1 MPRSRAKGGVSGRHA
16 SRRRTHARRASG
28 RQASIPRRSGR
39 PAPGRAAPG
48 RSGTVAALGEFA
60 LIDRLTALVPATGP
74 GVVLGIGDDTAV
86 LRLTGLVLAT
96 CDVQVEGVHFTGDLC
111 SPADIG
117 WRALA
122 VNLSDIAAMGGVPRH
137 ALVSLV
143 LPPRTPVEMMEGVYR
158 GLAEA
163 ARAHGVVVVGGN
175 VARTS
180 GPLVIDVTLL
190 GEAAAPLRRDGAR
203 PGDGVWITGSVGKA
217 AGGLFLLRHPNVFRA
232 PAAARKAASPGAAA
246 YDRAVREALTAAY
259 RRPVPRVAVGQALA
273 ATGLVTAM
281 VDTSDGT
288 AADLLHLVEA
298 SGTGVRLEAGRLPL
312 AEGLGAVAHAARVN
326 PAAWALGGGEDY
338 ELLFTASSAFEAGAP
353 ALSRQTGVAITR
365 IGEIVPET
373 SGRWLIEPGS
383 RRAVLTAAGWNH
395 FSVRETQR

>member
-1 MPRSRAKGGVSGRHA
+1 MPRSRVRAGQA
-16 SRRRTHARRASG
+16 SRPH
-28 RQASIPRRSGR
+28 
-39 PAPGRAAPG
+39 APGRRSPAG
-48 RSGTVAALGEFA
+48 RGETVATLGEFA
-60 LIDRLTALVPATGP
+60 LIDRLKALVPVAGP

-86 LRLTGLVLAT
+86 LRLMGPVLAT
-96 CDVQVEGVHFTGDLC
+96 CDVQVEDVHFTRDLC

-122 VNLSDIAAMGGVPRH
+122 VNLSDIAAMGGVPRY

-143 LPPRTPVEMMEGVYR
+143 LPRHTRVEMLEDVYR

-163 ARAHGVVVVGGN
+163 ARAHEVVVVGGN

-203 PGDGVWITGSVGKA
+203 PGDGVWVTGSVGKA
-217 AGGLFLLRHPNVFRA
+217 AGGLFLLRHPEA
-232 PAAARKAASPGAAA
+232 PAASRGAASGGSASRNSRSR
-246 YDRAVREALTAAY
+246 DRASRDALVAAY
-259 RRPVPRVAVGQALA
+259 RRPVPRVATGQALA

-288 AADLLHLVEA
+288 AADLLHVVEA
-298 SGTGVRLEAGRLPL
+298 SGVGVRLDAGRLPL
-312 AEGLGAVAHAARVN
+312 AEGLRETARAARVE

-338 ELLFTASSAFEAGAP
+338 ELLFTALSAFDAAAP
-353 ALSRQTGVAITR
+353 DLSRRTGVAVTR
-365 IGEIVPET
+365 IGEILPAS
-373 SGRWLIEPGS
+373 SGRRLIGPAG
-383 RRAVLTAAGWNH
+383 RRTVLAAAGWNH
-395 FSVRETQR
+395 FSVRGARA

>member
-1 MPRSRAKGGVSGRHA
+1 MPRSRARAERA
-16 SRRRTHARRASG
+16 SR
-28 RQASIPRRSGR
+28 PR
-39 PAPGRAAPG
+39 APGRRSPAG
-48 RSGTVAALGEFA
+48 RGETVATLGEFA
-60 LIDRLTALVPATGP
+60 LIDRLKVLVPAAGP
-74 GVVLGIGDDTAV
+74 GVALGIGDDTAV
-86 LRLTGLVLAT
+86 LRLMGLVLAT
-96 CDVQVEGVHFTGDLC
+96 CDVQVEGVHFTRDLC

-143 LPPRTPVEMMEGVYR
+143 LPAQTSVETVEGVYR

-163 ARAHGVVVVGGN
+163 ARAHEVVVVGGN

-217 AGGLFLLRHPNVFRA
+217 AGGLFLLRHPEA
-232 PAAARKAASPGAAA
+232 SAASRHPASRSSASR
-246 YDRAVREALTAAY
+246 DRASRDALLAAY
-259 RRPVPRVAVGQALA
+259 RRPVPRVATGQALA

-288 AADLLHLVEA
+288 AADLLHVVEA
-298 SGTGVRLEAGRLPL
+298 SGVGVRLDAGRLPL
-312 AEGLGAVAHAARVN
+312 AEGLRETARAARVE

-338 ELLFTASSAFEAGAP
+338 ELLFTALSAFDAAAP
-353 ALSRQTGVAITR
+353 DLSRRTGVAVTR
-365 IGEIVPET
+365 IGEILPAS
-373 SGRWLIEPGS
+373 SGRRLIGPAG
-383 RRAVLTAAGWNH
+383 RRTVLAAAGWNH
-395 FSVRETQR
+395 FSVRGARA